1 MKNDYITIKNEERI
15 EVIEKKSKF
24 IATIKKI
31 RNKEEAQI
39 AINQIKKEFSDASHN
54 TYAYS
59 INEKNI
65 YQKYSDDNEPKGT
78 AGLPIL
84 DIINHKKIEN
94 VLIVVTRYFGGT
106 LLGIGGLVRAY
117 SKAAVKVIDKA
128 KLVINKK
135 CKLVSIKCN
144 YSLSG
149 IIQNYIKENKIEVV
163 EIKFLENVIISIL
176 IPLDCIDRI
185 INDIINLTS
194 NNCKI
199 VKLNEKYMEMEI

>member
-1 MKNDYITIKNEERI
+1 MKNDYITIKKEERI

-31 RNKEEAQI
+31 KSKEEAQI
-39 AINQIKKEFSDASHN
+39 AINQIKKEFKDASHN

-59 INEKNI
+59 INDKNI

-84 DIINHKKIEN
+84 NIINHKKIEN

-117 SKAAVKVIDKA
+117 SKAAVKAIDKA

-135 CKLVSIKCN
+135 CKLVNIKCN

-149 IIQNYIKENKIEVV
+149 IIQNFIKENKIEVV

-194 NNCKI
+194 NNCEI